1 MERVTVTAYFHAG
14 HRQINYPGKCEW
26 VHGHTWRARIMVTT
40 EAFPRDELDMSLDF
54 ADLKQVARALDHK
67 MLVSA
72 DDAKFLDPAQFCQEG
87 VVVIAGKGPSVENV
101 ARHIFNGVVAHIRAK
116 YPDRGIDYVVE
127 VELQETDN
135 NFFAIIEDV
144 VV

>member
-1 MERVTVTAYFHAG
+1 MERVTVTAHFHAG

-26 VHGHTWRARIMVTT
+26 VHGHTWRARIIVTA

-54 ADLKQVARALDHK
+54 ADLKHVARALDHK

-72 DDAKFLDPAQFCQEG
+72 DDAKFLDQSQFGSEG
-87 VVVIAGKGPSVENV
+87 VVVIPGRGPSVENV
-101 ARHIFNGVVAHIRAK
+101 ARYIFNGVVAHIQKK
-116 YPDRGIDYVVE
+116 YPGRGIDYVVE

-135 NFFAIIEDV
+135 NFFAIIEEV

>member
-1 MERVTVTAYFHAG
+1 MERVTVTAHFHAG

-40 EAFPRDELDMSLDF
+40 EEFPRDELDMSLDF
-54 ADLKQVARALDHK
+54 ADLKHVARSLDHK

-72 DDAKFLDPAQFCQEG
+72 DDAKFLDPKQFSPEG
-87 VVVIAGKGPSVENV
+87 VVVIPGKGPSVENV
-101 ARHIFNGVVAHIRAK
+101 ARHIFNGVVAHIEKK
-116 YPDRGIDYVVE
+116 YPNRGIDYVVE